1 MTRSEILKI
10 ASGITGWMSE
20 MELAW
25 LIEQA
30 STRRRVVEIGSWKG
44 RSMKALALSVFEV
57 AYAVDHWMEDSPPD
71 APRRM
76 VDHDY
81 REVVARGSG
90 AVKADFLKNLSQE
103 IATGKCIPT
112 GLSSVQSIQKLKE
125 LLGGRKVD
133 MVFID
138 GDHEYAEVKRD
149 IELYRPLIEDG
160 GLLCGH
166 DYPWPGVWKA
176 VGELVP
182 NHRFLHDSTIWYA
195 TVGK

>member
-1 MTRSEILKI
+1 MTKTEILKA
-10 ASGITGWMSE
+10 ASGITGWMGE

-30 STRRRVVEIGSWKG
+30 STRRRVIEIGSWKG
-44 RSMKALALSVFEV
+44 RSMKALALSVLEI
-57 AYAVDHWMEDSPPD
+57 AYAVDHWMEGSPPD
-71 APRRM
+71 EPRRM

-90 AVKADFLKNLSQE
+90 TIKAEFLSNLSQE
-103 IATGKCIPT
+103 IADGKCVPT
-112 GLSSVQSIQKLKE
+112 GLSSAQSIPKLKE
-125 LLGGRKVD
+125 LLAGRKVD
-133 MVFID
+133 MIFID

-149 IELYRPLIEDG
+149 IELYRPLLEEG

-176 VGELVP
+176 AKDLVP
-182 NHRFLHDSTIWYA
+182 KHRFLHDTTIWYA
-195 TVGK
+195 TK